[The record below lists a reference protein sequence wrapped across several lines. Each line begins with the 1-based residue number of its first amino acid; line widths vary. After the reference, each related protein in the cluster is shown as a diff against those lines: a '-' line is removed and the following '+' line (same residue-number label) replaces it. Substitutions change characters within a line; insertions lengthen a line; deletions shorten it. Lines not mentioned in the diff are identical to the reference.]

1 MKLDSARQPELPAE
15 QIATIVDWIDG
26 NLSPEAALEF
36 ELSLSADPGLAAQVE
51 AFSNL
56 DALMRR
62 KARATSVKAR
72 ARPHWGV
79 WTALAAAALVVIAV
93 LPRFFASAPPTFEV
107 ALAPSF
113 ALAEDWT
120 QQSAQLK
127 GACAPGIAM
136 ARGENPTALSPE
148 EFLRRTAVAETAVV
162 AQALQAMQREIE
174 AGWFVVPIELSAPA
188 SVVVLGFSQ
197 NAPPA
202 RLFPDPKASDPINDA
217 SHLAAGRQLLPGAR
231 AGLGRSAQTV
241 EYRPGFLVPLG
252 AQEFV
257 VLVAV
262 RETGLDAAA
271 LAELDSWIAS
281 EKSVDS
287 AAARLAKAGFSV
299 QRLSV
304 REPN

>member
-1 MKLDSARQPELPAE
+1 MKLGSARQPELPAE

-26 NLSPEAALEF
+26 SLSAEAALEF
-36 ELSLSADPGLAAQVE
+36 ELCLTADPELAARVE
-51 AFSNL
+51 AFADL
-56 DALMRR
+56 DAQMRR
-62 KARATSVKAR
+62 ELCTPGVRAR

-93 LPRFFASAPPTFEV
+93 LPRFLASPAPTFEV

-120 QQSAQLK
+120 LQSAELK
-127 GACAPGIAM
+127 GSCAPGIAM
-136 ARGENPTALSPE
+136 ARGENPTQLSPE
-148 EFLRRTAVAETAVV
+148 EFLRRAALTETAVV
-162 AQALQAMQREIE
+162 AQALESGQRELE

-197 NAPPA
+197 SAPTL
-202 RLFPDPKASDPINDA
+202 RLFPDPKVADPTKEASR
-217 SHLAAGRQLLPGAR
+217 LAAGRQLLPGAR
-231 AGLGRSAQTV
+231 ARFARSAQTID
-241 EYRPGFLVPLG
+241 YRPGFLVPLG
-252 AQEFV
+252 TQELV
-257 VLVAV
+257 VLVGV
-262 RETGLDAAA
+262 REAEIDTAS
-271 LAELDSWIAS
+271 LAELDGWIAG

-304 REPN
+304 REPK